1 VKLIAP
7 ASEPAVGESLDLTT
21 LMQAKLASSQRI
33 TEGLVTKD
41 FDLIRKGAVEWRQ
54 IAAATKWN
62 SHSDPVFAQHRAE
75 LSRLA
80 DKLVR
85 AAEEKNLDAAAYT
98 YFGSLRT
105 CIGCHEHC
113 RDVLHV
119 PTIRRNPK
127 AVTPIPVTDE
137 EPTTLTRP
145 AAGASSR

>member
-1 VKLIAP
+1 
-7 ASEPAVGESLDLTT
+7 
-21 LMQAKLASSQRI
+21 M
-33 TEGLVTKD
+33 TKD
-41 FDLIRKGAVEWRQ
+41 FELIRKGAVEWRR

-62 SHSDPVFAQHRAE
+62 SYSDPVFAQHRAE

-80 DKLVR
+80 DKLMH

-127 AVTPIPVTDE
+127 AVMPIPVTDD
-137 EPTTLTRP
+137 EPTATPQP
-145 AAGASSR
+145 ASGPSSR